1 MHTLSDQQLSPTLVV
16 KSLLANGFPEFS
28 FSDLLQE
35 FKRHF
40 PTQSTKT
47 VYQSL
52 YRVVDR
58 FAKKGYLVRQNT
70 PDGNLFFQQANVL
83 RDLDVGISKVV
94 ENPAVPALKE
104 QLRDELAQAER
115 ELWVS
120 SSAADQCQQ
129 KMQTYPQLRQKLS
142 KMHMEYK
149 EKSLSKLGEVEVLR
163 RLLIECEQL

>member
-83 RDLDVGISKVV
+83 RDLDVGVSKVV
-94 ENPAVPALKE
+94 ENSAVSALKE

-163 RLLIECEQL
+163 RLLCECEQP

>member
-1 MHTLSDQQLSPTLVV
+1 M
-16 KSLLANGFPEFS
+16 
-28 FSDLLQE
+28 
-35 FKRHF
+35 
-40 PTQSTKT
+40 
-47 VYQSL
+47 
-52 YRVVDR
+52 
-58 FAKKGYLVRQNT
+58 RQNT

-83 RDLDVGISKVV
+83 RDLDVGVSKVV
-94 ENPAVPALKE
+94 ENSAVSALKE

-163 RLLIECEQL
+163 RLLIECEQP

>member
-28 FSDLLQE
+28 LSDLLQE

-58 FAKKGYLVRQNT
+58 FVKKGHLVRHNT
-70 PDGNLFFQQANVL
+70 PDGNLVFQQANVL
-83 RDLDVGISKVV
+83 RELDVGTSKAS
-94 ENPAVPALKE
+94 ENHSAPALKV
-104 QLRDELAQAER
+104 QLRDELARAER

-129 KMQTYPQLRQKLS
+129 KMQAYPQLRQKLS

-163 RLLIECEQL
+163 RLLIECEQP

>member
-83 RDLDVGISKVV
+83 RDLDVGVSKVV
-94 ENPAVPALKE
+94 ENSAVSALKE

-163 RLLIECEQL
+163 RLLIECEQP

>member
-16 KSLLANGFPEFS
+16 KSLLAKGFPEFS

-70 PDGNLFFQQANVL
+70 PDGNLFF
-83 RDLDVGISKVV
+83 
-94 ENPAVPALKE
+94 
-104 QLRDELAQAER
+104 
-115 ELWVS
+115 
-120 SSAADQCQQ
+120 
-129 KMQTYPQLRQKLS
+129 
-142 KMHMEYK
+142 
-149 EKSLSKLGEVEVLR
+149 SKLMYYVTWMLA
-163 RLLIECEQL
+163 

>member
-58 FAKKGYLVRQNT
+58 FAKKGYLVRQDT

-94 ENPAVPALKE
+94 EDPAVPALKE

-129 KMQTYPQLRQKLS
+129 KIQTYPQLRQKLS

-163 RLLIECEQL
+163 RLLIECEQP